1 MKKVLAGV
9 YTETAYP
16 GVLLGAVALEKGVIM
31 IDAPPRPDDGRA
43 WLTEL
48 RNLDGGSQR
57 LLINLDS
64 HPDRTLGA
72 RILESTVIAHRDT
85 AKIFKQRPAIF
96 KGQNAESGAEWET
109 CGGLSGIRWLQPHII
124 FSEQALLHWG
134 GTEVIVEH
142 HPGPEKGACWVALPE
157 KKVVFV
163 GDAMVIKQPP
173 FLMNADLPAW
183 IDTLDVLLS
192 ADYKDFR
199 MISSRGGQFNEKSVR
214 NFRRTLIDLD
224 KRLEKLGKRK
234 TSADETDKLIPKLL
248 TATESP
254 VKYKKQYSQ
263 RLRYGLRHYFA
274 RNYYPVSTPNS
285 SD

>member
-16 GVLLGAVALEKGVIM
+16 GVLLSAIALERGVIM

-43 WLTEL
+43 WQAEL
-48 RNLDGGSQR
+48 RDLDGGPER

-72 RILESTVIAHRDT
+72 RIMESTVIAHRET

-109 CGGLSGIRWLQPHII
+109 CGGLSGIRWLHPHII
-124 FSEQALLHWG
+124 FTHKTQLHWG
-134 GTEVIVEH
+134 GTELILEH
-142 HPGPEKGACWVALPE
+142 HPGPEKGACWVVLPE
-157 KKVVFV
+157 KKIIFV
-163 GDAMVIKQPP
+163 GDAVPLKQPP
-173 FLMNADLPAW
+173 FLKNADLTAW
-183 IDTLDVLLS
+183 IESLDVLLS
-192 ADYKDFR
+192 ADYKGYR
-199 MISSRGGQFNEKSVR
+199 MISSRGGQFTEKTAR
-214 NFRRTLIDLD
+214 NLRRTLSDLD

-234 TSADETDKLIPKLL
+234 VSAEETDKLIPKLL

-254 VKYKKQYSQ
+254 AKYKKQYSQ
-263 RLRYGLRHYFA
+263 RLRYGLRSYFA
-274 RNYYPVSTPNS
+274 RNYYPVSSSNS
-285 SD
+285 D